1 MTYKSK
7 YANTIVRERERER
20 ETTFTTVSI
29 SPAHT
34 IIILSLV
41 AGEDPHLNT
50 SVRLVDT
57 SGSNL
62 TAEYEGR
69 VEIQYRGLWGT
80 ICNLQWTIN
89 DAHVICRSVI
99 QN

>member
-1 MTYKSK
+1 M
-7 YANTIVRERERER
+7 RERERGRER
-20 ETTFTTVSI
+20 EGGERSRDDLHI
-29 SPAHT
+29 HT
-34 IIILSLV
+34 IPV
-41 AGEDPHLNT
+41 EGEDPHLNT
-50 SVRLVDT
+50 SVRLVDS

-89 DAHVICRSVI
+89 DAHVICRSATKKSPVLH
-99 QN
+99 

>member
-1 MTYKSK
+1 MISTY
-7 YANTIVRERERER
+7 TLFPVE
-20 ETTFTTVSI
+20 
-29 SPAHT
+29 
-34 IIILSLV
+34 
-41 AGEDPHLNT
+41 GEDPHLNT
-50 SVRLVDT
+50 SVRLVDS

-89 DAHVICRSVI
+89 DAHVICRSATKKSCIEMINTPGVLI
-99 QN
+99 HHLKESYN